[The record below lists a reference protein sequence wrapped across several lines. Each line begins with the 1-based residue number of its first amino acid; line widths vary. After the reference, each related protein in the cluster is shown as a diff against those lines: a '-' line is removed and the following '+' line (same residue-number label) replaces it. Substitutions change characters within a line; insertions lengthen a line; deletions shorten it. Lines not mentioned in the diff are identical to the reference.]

1 MKKEQV
7 PHSRPEPA
15 FDSTVVENETRL
27 RDILGCV
34 PDPMCMM
41 DSELTIV
48 WTNEPARKMFGSDLK
63 QKKCFRVFRRKE
75 IP

>member
-1 MKKEQV
+1 
-7 PHSRPEPA
+7 
-15 FDSTVVENETRL
+15 
-27 RDILGCV
+27 
-34 PDPMCMM
+34 MM